1 MKTEFSKLTGER
13 PVVPIR
19 SGGAKSINER
29 GVAMTTVD
37 DTLAGDDY
45 DEFGLL
51 HENAEEW
58 GLPFDRPPE
67 VSRGSLEIAPG
78 QQLSYIRWGSADP
91 EVVYLHGGGQ
101 NAHTWDSVALALA
114 RPAIAFDLPG
124 HGHSSWRQDR
134 NYGPWRN
141 VEALEVAIPQV
152 APEATVVV
160 GMSLGG
166 ATATHLAAKRPDL
179 CRRAVIVDVTPQVND
194 PTRSMTTQERG
205 SVALI
210 GGAPTY
216 DSFEAMAEAAI
227 ALSPYR
233 AASGVRRG
241 VRHNSHRRPDGLWTW
256 RYDLFGPR
264 PASGGNWSDFVP
276 TWEDVRPIS
285 LPIRLV
291 RGEYSKFVADVDVAE
306 FQRRL
311 PSVRYEVADG
321 AGHAVQS
328 DRPLQLVA
336 LIED

>member
-1 MKTEFSKLTGER
+1 
-13 PVVPIR
+13 
-19 SGGAKSINER
+19 
-29 GVAMTTVD
+29 MTTVD
-37 DTLAGDDY
+37 DTLAEDDY

-58 GLPFDRPPE
+58 GLPFDRPPD

-101 NAHTWDSVALALA
+101 NGHTWDSVALALA

-124 HGHSSWRQDR
+124 HGRSSRREDR

-141 VEALEVAIPQV
+141 VEALEVAIPQL
-152 APEATVVV
+152 APDATVVV

-194 PTRSMTTQERG
+194 PTRSLTTQERG

-216 DSFEAMAEAAI
+216 DSFEAMAEAAV

-241 VRHNSHRRPDGLWTW
+241 VRHNSYRRGDGLWTW

-276 TWEDVRPIS
+276 LWEDVSTITVPTM
-285 LPIRLV
+285 LV
-291 RGEYSKFVADVDVAE
+291 RGGYSKFVTDEDVAE

-311 PSVRYEVADG
+311 PSVRYEVVDG
-321 AGHAVQS
+321 AGHAIQS

-336 LIED
+336 LIEDFAFGT